1 MRLAHTPLFFILLF
15 LNLSVHASIVADS
28 VKTPKW
34 FGYGGSLNTDI
45 YQRYTNPQDQ
55 SGAYRSAGSAILNL
69 AAGPKIW
76 VGGMNASLSLEA
88 LAGIGFLGMAVRDYK
103 GLGVANF
110 PIMAKLNFKGL
121 SGLDKEGKLGW
132 HIGAG
137 IQYARTELYGLS
149 DKYEAKGVS
158 RGLFRTYLAQFGYGF
173 GLAGFGVSGVL
184 KYGFNPD
191 TKANF
196 AALGVQWDFNVPQL
210 KKIATTASSL

>member
-1 MRLAHTPLFFILLF
+1 MMKRRFIPIFTCFLLTCVSS
-15 LNLSVHASIVADS
+15 LYASVDS

-34 FGYGGSLNTDI
+34 FGYGATLNNDL
-45 YQRYTNPQDQ
+45 YQRYTNPQDRT
-55 SGAYRSAGSAILNL
+55 GTYRSSGSAILNL

-110 PIMAKLNFKGL
+110 PMMAKLNFGGL
-121 SGLDKEGKLGW
+121 SGLDKEGRMGW

-137 IQYARTELYGLS
+137 IQYSRTELFGL
-149 DKYEAKGVS
+149 DNDFEKRGVN
-158 RGLFRTYLAQFGYGF
+158 RGLHRIYLAQFGYGF
-173 GLAGFGVSGVL
+173 GLTGFGVSGIV

-196 AALGVQWDFNVPQL
+196 AALGLQWDFNVPLL